1 MTVSSS
7 SRTPEI
13 LRQTDEQDAAE
24 GEQDGGH
31 RQAGKAPAAEAA
43 KELPQLLAGD
53 KARPQKAAGKEK
65 GQLGYAQLFH
75 KTTPLFNLS
84 HYIIFLSP

>member
-13 LRQTDEQDAAE
+13 CARRMSRMPQRANRTADTA
-24 GEQDGGH
+24 
-31 RQAGKAPAAEAA
+31 RPAKPQPPKQP